1 MGRIILQLWQQ
12 GIVSRLLFCRQADG
26 LVFERNG
33 RIQVDGLVHL
43 AAFQHAFGAQVIQ
56 HGTADALVLQL
67 VQGAGPA
74 AQQCHCRQLL
84 GSRFGLL
91 RQPAHKAVRVLCVA
105 GELLLQHRRH
115 TVCCHSGLVLRTIGN
130 DRLDRFIIGAEGA
143 FLQKV
148 HQTQQLRRQAGRSRG
163 HVEKIFQLCTFRFG
177 ITGQHHTHAGAAA
190 PAKGHQHHAAQLYG
204 VLLVRHDR
212 VGIQLIKVEGRIA
225 DGNTYRFGHSS
236 SSFKCYSAL
245 PMRRQIASYSA
256 SAQVSTR
263 SLTSF
268 RVNLSCWAS
277 SCRAVARRS

>member
-1 MGRIILQLWQQ
+1 M
-12 GIVSRLLFCRQADG
+12 
-26 LVFERNG
+26 
-33 RIQVDGLVHL
+33 
-43 AAFQHAFGAQVIQ
+43 
-56 HGTADALVLQL
+56 
-67 VQGAGPA
+67 
-74 AQQCHCRQLL
+74 
-84 GSRFGLL
+84 

-115 TVCCHSGLVLRTIGN
+115 TVCRHSGLVLRTIGN
-130 DRLDRFIIGAEGA
+130 DRLDRLIIGAEGA
-143 FLQKV
+143 FLQKM

-163 HVEKIFQLCTFRFG
+163 HIEKILQLCTFRFG
-177 ITGQHHTHAGAAA
+177 ITGQHHAHAGTAA
-190 PAKGHQHHAAQLYG
+190 PPKRHQHHAAQLYG

-225 DGNTYRFGHSS
+225 DGNAYRFGHSS
-236 SSFKCYSAL
+236 SSFKYYSAF